1 MSILHTPTPP
11 YQGQEPGNPEQS
23 SQGFFGWVTSLFRT
37 PTPVY
42 KTAPEPSD
50 GQAQAKAKEPK
61 R

>member
-11 YQGQEPGNPEQS
+11 YQGQEPTLPEQS
-23 SQGFFGWVTSLFRT
+23 SQGILGWVLNLFRT

-42 KTAPEPSD
+42 KTAPSD